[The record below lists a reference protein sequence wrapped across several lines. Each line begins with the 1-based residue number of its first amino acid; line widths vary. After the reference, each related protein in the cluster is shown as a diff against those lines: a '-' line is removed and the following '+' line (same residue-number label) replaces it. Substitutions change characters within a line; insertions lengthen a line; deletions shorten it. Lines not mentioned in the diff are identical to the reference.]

1 MKRCFS
7 DRKSKMCTTE
17 IGAGTFLFV
26 NTNDLNVHIG
36 EMYSK
41 LKDDKKNLWRCR

>member
-1 MKRCFS
+1 
-7 DRKSKMCTTE
+7 MCTTE

-36 EMYSK
+36 EMYIK
-41 LKDDKKNLWRCR
+41 LKDDKKICGVVDSKEGCPYYSII